1 MRSATPAP
9 SALVSFTGALARL
22 GALLALL
29 TVVSAAY
36 LNTLGTREAHRYDAP
51 PGQTA
56 DTRHAVWKESW
67 SRRFPGCVALLLWP
81 PREVP
86 RALVVRDGTGP
97 LRQLSVRQAVVEVRG
112 GGPRPDTVGAC
123 R

>member
-9 SALVSFTGALARL
+9 SALVSFTGALARA

-29 TVVSAAY
+29 AVVSVAY
-36 LNTLGTREAHRYDAP
+36 LTTLGAREVHRYDGP
-51 PGQTA
+51 PGPTA
-56 DTRHAVWKESW
+56 DSGHAVWKEAW

-81 PREVP
+81 SHEVP
-86 RALVVRDGTGP
+86 RALVVRDGKGD
-97 LRQLSVRQAVVEVRG
+97 LRQLSVRQAVVEVRSG
-112 GGPRPDTVGAC
+112 APRPDTVGAC